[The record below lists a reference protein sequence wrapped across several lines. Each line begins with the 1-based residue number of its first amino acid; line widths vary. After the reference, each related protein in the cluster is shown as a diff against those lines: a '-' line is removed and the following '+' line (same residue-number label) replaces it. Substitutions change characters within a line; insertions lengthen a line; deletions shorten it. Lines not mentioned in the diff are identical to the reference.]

1 MDFKIKVNV
10 DTGEAI
16 EKLERIKSLYEEIIE
31 LQNEKVVV
39 NVTVKNEAD
48 LDMVKTSISEE
59 NAKNND
65 FTLFLVVA
73 LLLDLSMSLNCFLL
87 CTFRTVTVRKGQKG
101 VLIYEYR
108 RS

>member
-65 FTLFLVVA
+65 FTLFSCLFA
-73 LLLDLSMSLNCFLL
+73 
-87 CTFRTVTVRKGQKG
+87 TRP
-101 VLIYEYR
+101 
-108 RS
+108 

>member
-10 DTGEAI
+10 DAGEAI

-65 FTLFLVVA
+65 FTLF
-73 LLLDLSMSLNCFLL
+73 
-87 CTFRTVTVRKGQKG
+87 
-101 VLIYEYR
+101 
-108 RS
+108 

>member
-65 FTLFLVVA
+65 F
-73 LLLDLSMSLNCFLL
+73 
-87 CTFRTVTVRKGQKG
+87 
-101 VLIYEYR
+101 
-108 RS
+108 

>member
-10 DTGEAI
+10 DNGEAI

-65 FTLFLVVA
+65 FTLF
-73 LLLDLSMSLNCFLL
+73 
-87 CTFRTVTVRKGQKG
+87 
-101 VLIYEYR
+101 
-108 RS
+108 

>member
-16 EKLERIKSLYEEIIE
+16 EKLEHIKSLYEEIIE

-48 LDMVKTSISEE
+48 LDMIKTSISEE

-65 FTLFLVVA
+65 FTLF
-73 LLLDLSMSLNCFLL
+73 
-87 CTFRTVTVRKGQKG
+87 
-101 VLIYEYR
+101 
-108 RS
+108 

>member
-65 FTLFLVVA
+65 FTFFSCLFA
-73 LLLDLSMSLNCFLL
+73 
-87 CTFRTVTVRKGQKG
+87 TRP
-101 VLIYEYR
+101 
-108 RS
+108 

>member
-65 FTLFLVVA
+65 FKLF
-73 LLLDLSMSLNCFLL
+73 
-87 CTFRTVTVRKGQKG
+87 
-101 VLIYEYR
+101 
-108 RS
+108 

>member
-48 LDMVKTSISEE
+48 LDMVKTSIGEE

-65 FTLFLVVA
+65 FTLF
-73 LLLDLSMSLNCFLL
+73 
-87 CTFRTVTVRKGQKG
+87 
-101 VLIYEYR
+101 
-108 RS
+108 

>member
-59 NAKNND
+59 NAK
-65 FTLFLVVA
+65 
-73 LLLDLSMSLNCFLL
+73 
-87 CTFRTVTVRKGQKG
+87 
-101 VLIYEYR
+101 
-108 RS
+108 

>member
-59 NAKNND
+59 NTKNND
-65 FTLFLVVA
+65 FTLF
-73 LLLDLSMSLNCFLL
+73 
-87 CTFRTVTVRKGQKG
+87 
-101 VLIYEYR
+101 
-108 RS
+108 

>member
-16 EKLERIKSLYEEIIE
+16 EKLIKSLYEEIIE

-65 FTLFLVVA
+65 FTLF
-73 LLLDLSMSLNCFLL
+73 
-87 CTFRTVTVRKGQKG
+87 
-101 VLIYEYR
+101 
-108 RS
+108 

>member
-59 NAKNND
+59 NVKNND
-65 FTLFLVVA
+65 FTLF
-73 LLLDLSMSLNCFLL
+73 
-87 CTFRTVTVRKGQKG
+87 
-101 VLIYEYR
+101 
-108 RS
+108 

>member
-87 CTFRTVTVRKGQKG
+87 CTFRTVTVRKGQK
-101 VLIYEYR
+101 
-108 RS
+108 RSFDI

>member
-65 FTLFLVVA
+65 FTLFW
-73 LLLDLSMSLNCFLL
+73 LSL
-87 CTFRTVTVRKGQKG
+87 CYSTLACR
-101 VLIYEYR
+101 
-108 RS
+108 

>member
-10 DTGEAI
+10 DTGEVI

-65 FTLFLVVA
+65 FTLF
-73 LLLDLSMSLNCFLL
+73 
-87 CTFRTVTVRKGQKG
+87 
-101 VLIYEYR
+101 
-108 RS
+108 

>member
-48 LDMVKTSISEE
+48 LDMVKTSISEK

-65 FTLFLVVA
+65 FTLF
-73 LLLDLSMSLNCFLL
+73 
-87 CTFRTVTVRKGQKG
+87 
-101 VLIYEYR
+101 
-108 RS
+108 

>member
-1 MDFKIKVNV
+1 MDFKRKVNV

-65 FTLFLVVA
+65 FTLF
-73 LLLDLSMSLNCFLL
+73 
-87 CTFRTVTVRKGQKG
+87 
-101 VLIYEYR
+101 
-108 RS
+108 

>member
-1 MDFKIKVNV
+1 MSGRNISEKVVIDTDFKIKVNV

-65 FTLFLVVA
+65 FTLF
-73 LLLDLSMSLNCFLL
+73 
-87 CTFRTVTVRKGQKG
+87 
-101 VLIYEYR
+101 
-108 RS
+108 

>member
-65 FTLFLVVA
+65 FALF
-73 LLLDLSMSLNCFLL
+73 
-87 CTFRTVTVRKGQKG
+87 
-101 VLIYEYR
+101 
-108 RS
+108 

>member
-59 NAKNND
+59 NAKIMISH
-65 FTLFLVVA
+65 FLVVS
-73 LLLDLSMSLNCFLL
+73 LLLDLSMSLNCFFYAKNSSWR
-87 CTFRTVTVRKGQKG
+87 CT
-101 VLIYEYR
+101 
-108 RS
+108 

>member
-16 EKLERIKSLYEEIIE
+16 ETLERIKSLYEEIIE

-65 FTLFLVVA
+65 FTLF
-73 LLLDLSMSLNCFLL
+73 
-87 CTFRTVTVRKGQKG
+87 
-101 VLIYEYR
+101 
-108 RS
+108 

>member
-48 LDMVKTSISEE
+48 LDMVKTSNSEE
-59 NAKNND
+59 NAKHN
-65 FTLFLVVA
+65 
-73 LLLDLSMSLNCFLL
+73 
-87 CTFRTVTVRKGQKG
+87 
-101 VLIYEYR
+101 
-108 RS
+108 

>member
-10 DTGEAI
+10 DAGEAI

-48 LDMVKTSISEE
+48 LDMVKTSISKE

-65 FTLFLVVA
+65 FTLF
-73 LLLDLSMSLNCFLL
+73 
-87 CTFRTVTVRKGQKG
+87 
-101 VLIYEYR
+101 
-108 RS
+108 

>member
-1 MDFKIKVNV
+1 MDFKIKANV

-65 FTLFLVVA
+65 FTLF
-73 LLLDLSMSLNCFLL
+73 
-87 CTFRTVTVRKGQKG
+87 
-101 VLIYEYR
+101 
-108 RS
+108 

>member
-65 FTLFLVVA
+65 STLF
-73 LLLDLSMSLNCFLL
+73 
-87 CTFRTVTVRKGQKG
+87 
-101 VLIYEYR
+101 
-108 RS
+108 

>member
-65 FTLFLVVA
+65 FTLFLVVS

-87 CTFRTVTVRKGQKG
+87 CTFRTVRVREGQKG

>member
-48 LDMVKTSISEE
+48 LDMVETSISEE

-65 FTLFLVVA
+65 FTLF
-73 LLLDLSMSLNCFLL
+73 
-87 CTFRTVTVRKGQKG
+87 
-101 VLIYEYR
+101 
-108 RS
+108 

>member
-16 EKLERIKSLYEEIIE
+16 EKLERIKSLFEEIIE

-65 FTLFLVVA
+65 FTLFLVVS
-73 LLLDLSMSLNCFLL
+73 LLLDLSMSLNCFFL
-87 CTFRTVTVRKGQKG
+87 CQNSSWRCT
-101 VLIYEYR
+101 
-108 RS
+108 

>member
-16 EKLERIKSLYEEIIE
+16 EKLEHIKSF
-31 LQNEKVVV
+31 
-39 NVTVKNEAD
+39 

-65 FTLFLVVA
+65 FTLF
-73 LLLDLSMSLNCFLL
+73 
-87 CTFRTVTVRKGQKG
+87 
-101 VLIYEYR
+101 
-108 RS
+108 